1 MWTALRSLFLPVRDE
16 IPALNGVRAAGTMI
30 VIAGHV
36 WHGMKDM
43 SILPEAP
50 WFVHA
55 IFGNIASFLDL
66 FFVLSGYLIAAG
78 LRKVYAKLGRV
89 DFRVFFISRSMRIFP
104 AYYFFLAINFL
115 LTFQYLLGGF
125 AVNDQAG
132 LDYVFF
138 GLAAKF
144 PHDAFYVTNYTAE
157 GSIVHGWSL
166 AVEEHFYLVLPFFAH
181 FVMYP
186 LQRYTRMMLLAVL
199 YLGPLMARWYVLP
212 FVESSHDHFVMIY
225 YPTHCRA
232 DSLIAGILLS
242 ELFPQRANAEPVRF
256 SLPARCGMWATALAL
271 LAASHLTVFE
281 PRAFFYNVLRYN
293 CYNVG
298 WALLLVL
305 AFDARTVIARV
316 LGLSFWRPV
325 ARLSYSMYLWHFMAA
340 GLGMGLLARSY
351 LPGADWLSYALLSAA
366 AVLMTMIYGLVSYVF
381 VEFPFLQKRS
391 AVLQKIRPAT
401 DPGDDSRLTRVM
413 FGYVYPLVPLVLVWY
428 FYRAL
433 PKFGREAYAGGL
445 TAAFFL
451 AAVFGAGMIGYGVW
465 KRSRAARK
473 LDSQTPRIVR

>member
-1 MWTALRSLFLPVRDE
+1 MLSALRSLFLPARDE
-16 IPALNGVRAAGTMI
+16 IPGLNGVRAAGTMI

-55 IFGNIASFLDL
+55 VFGNIASFLDL

-78 LRKVYAKLGRV
+78 LRKAYAKLGRV

-115 LTFQYLLGGF
+115 LTFKFLLGGF
-125 AVNDQAG
+125 GVSDQAG

-144 PHDAFYVTNYTAE
+144 PHDAFYITNYTSE

-166 AVEEHFYLVLPFFAH
+166 AVEEHFYLILPFFAH

-186 LQRYTRMMLLAVL
+186 LQRYTRLMLLAGL
-199 YLGPLMARWYVLP
+199 YLGPLLARWYVLP
-212 FVESSHDHFVMIY
+212 FVESSHDHFVLVY

-232 DSLIAGILLS
+232 DSLIAGIVLS
-242 ELFPQRANAEPVRF
+242 ELFPNRASGRPLLLSFGARLVLPVV
-256 SLPARCGMWATALAL
+256 ALAL
-271 LAASHLTVFE
+271 LAAGHLTVFE

-293 CYNVG
+293 CYNIG
-298 WALLLVL
+298 WALILVL
-305 AFDARTVIARV
+305 AFDARTLVARL
-316 LGLSFWRPV
+316 LGFSFWRPI
-325 ARLSYSMYLWHFMAA
+325 ARLSYSMYLWHFMAS
-340 GLGMGLLARSY
+340 GLGMGILAGLYVPGANWVSFALLAAAAVAVT
-351 LPGADWLSYALLSAA
+351 LIYALL
-366 AVLMTMIYGLVSYVF
+366 SYVF

-391 AVLQKIRPAT
+391 AVLQKIRPAV
-401 DPGDDSRLTRVM
+401 DPGDDSRLTRIM
-413 FGYVYPLVPLVLVWY
+413 FGYVYPLVPLVLVWF

-433 PKFGREAYAGGL
+433 PDFGREAYAVGVFPAFAL
-445 TAAFFL
+445 TGTF
-451 AAVFGAGMIGYGVW
+451 AVGMIGYGFW
-465 KRSRAARK
+465 KRRR
-473 LDSQTPRIVR
+473 QVRSSS